1 LIVPKTWT
9 GLVTLYFKRNGGLRR
24 LQGELAVYY
33 WPRIAGLELGRKVA
47 ALRWRD
53 GQLHLQTEN
62 PALAHQLTLL
72 APEILDR
79 YRKLLKTDVVRGIRV
94 RIGTIPSP
102 APLIAAPEDLQL
114 EAEEEARIIACAQ
127 QVGDPELA
135 ERLTTLMRQNFIN
148 RRKLAASADVMECT
162 ACHVLIT
169 DGFSYCYSCEHQL
182 ELENTAMLNYLSQ
195 AGRAVDAVK
204 LPEELAERHTF
215 LTTLVQKSSKT
226 RRK

>member
-1 LIVPKTWT
+1 LIVPNTWA
-9 GLVTLYFKRNGGLRR
+9 GLVTRYFKRNGGLRR

-79 YRKLLKTDVVRGIRV
+79 YRKLLKTDAVRGIRV
-94 RIGTIPSP
+94 RIGAVP
-102 APLIAAPEDLQL
+102 APEPLITA
-114 EAEEEARIIACAQ
+114 AEEPELAAEEAAHIAACAQ
-127 QVGDPELA
+127 RVGDPELA
-135 ERLTTLMRQNFIN
+135 ERLTVLMRLDYIN
-148 RRKLAASADVMECT
+148 RRKLGASADAIACA
-162 ACHVLIT
+162 ACHVLVT

-182 ELENTAMLNYLSQ
+182 ELENAAMVNYLSQ
-195 AGRAVDAVK
+195 AGRPVDAAK

-215 LTTLVQKSSKT
+215 LTTLVQKSGKI